1 MILIDRPGYL
11 EKLKLLRDSQDLVKV
26 ITGAR
31 RCGKSV
37 LLEMFQNYLKR
48 AGIADAQIISIN
60 FEDLIND
67 ELRDYKK
74 LYQHIMN
81 LVQSNRTTYVF
92 LDEVQLVEN
101 WIKTVNSLR
110 IKKGV
115 DVYVTGSNANM
126 MSGDL
131 NNEFGGRW
139 MEVKMLPL
147 AFKEYVF
154 GKVKSN
160 KPLSDVYERYITES
174 GFPQTIEFGGKQQ
187 IIGDYLRDTV
197 FLNAIQRDIV
207 GKYKLSD
214 TTKLNDTVRFI
225 FDNMGRPTSLLSIE
239 KGLEQSGRKV
249 DADTIGNYIKWL
261 QDCFLLYKCERY
273 DIKGK
278 QLLSTNAKYYVVD
291 SGLRYALLG
300 HRDSDIGHTLENV
313 VYLELLRRGYKVY
326 TGKIYKKKEIDGEE
340 IELEVDFVVEKD
352 GVKEYYQVSRSILE
366 EKTMRREYA
375 SLEEIKDG
383 YPRYLLTMDV
393 RGGGQ
398 GSIKRLNVFDWL
410 LGTEK

>member
-1 MILIDRPGYL
+1 MALINRSEYL
-11 EKLKLLRDSQDLVKV
+11 EKLKILRDKQDLVKV

-37 LLEMFQNYLKR
+37 LLELFQNYLKTT
-48 AGIADAQIISIN
+48 GIADAQVISIN

-74 LYQHIMN
+74 LHQHIMK
-81 LVQSNRTTYVF
+81 LIQSDKMTYVF

-101 WIKTVNSLR
+101 WIKAVNSLR

-139 MEVKMLPL
+139 MEIKMLPL
-147 AFKEYVF
+147 SFKEYAQ
-154 GKVKSN
+154 GNIRSG

-174 GFPQTIEFGGKQQ
+174 GFPQTVEFGGDQR

-197 FLNAIQRDIV
+197 FLNAIQRDII
-207 GKYKLSD
+207 GKYKLPD
-214 TTKLNDTVRFI
+214 ATKLNDTARFV

-239 KGLEQSGRKV
+239 KGLGQSGRKV
-249 DADTIGNYIKWL
+249 DADTVGNYIKWL
-261 QDCFLLYKCERY
+261 QDCFMLYKCERY
-273 DIKGK
+273 DIKGR

-291 SGLRYALLG
+291 CGLRYALLG
-300 HRDSDIGHTLENV
+300 HRDTDIGRTLENV

-326 TGKIYKKKEIDGEE
+326 AGKINKKKEIDGEE
-340 IELEVDFVVEKD
+340 VALEVDFVAEKD
-352 GVKEYYQVSRSILE
+352 GEKEYYQVSRSIIE
-366 EKTMRREYA
+366 EKTMKREYA

-383 YPRYLLTMDV
+383 YPRYLLTMDA

-398 GSIKRLNVFDWL
+398 GSIKRLNALDWL
-410 LGTEK
+410 LGTAN